1 MQTAEVNCLKRLC
14 ARDFK
19 SSSSYFSQRSCGFQ
33 LISVCVCVCLRSR
46 ISNRD
51 SGNSISAFF
60 VLIRSVLT
68 GLKQQLQS
76 QLFGFFRST
85 GQALLDSNRV
95 LMTDMA
101 AVLWHVDI
109 GMSEI
114 LSSRISHR
122 KCRQIFPVATQRP
135 YIYIYLLDR
144 SDCKL
149 SIIICLSMIYLH
161 KTQAAFRELQ
171 FIWHVR
177 DV

>member
-19 SSSSYFSQRSCGFQ
+19 SSSSHFSQRSCGFQ

-46 ISNRD
+46 ILLRD

-76 QLFGFFRST
+76 QLWFLQVNWSSSFW
-85 GQALLDSNRV
+85 LLQGSDDRHGCYV
-95 LMTDMA
+95 VA
-101 AVLWHVDI
+101 RWHKNVWNLAIADI
-109 GMSEI
+109 TENVE
-114 LSSRISHR
+114 
-122 KCRQIFPVATQRP
+122 KCSQLRFKDPAF
-135 YIYIYLLDR
+135 IYSVYTHIRWCLLDR

-149 SIIICLSMIYLH
+149 PIIICFYPWFICTGH
-161 KTQAAFRELQ
+161 KRRLESC
-171 FIWHVR
+171 
-177 DV
+177 